1 MSAATDVVVS
11 RDELATLEHH
21 IETLEEALIDARRLL
36 SAEDAGWVSLT
47 GQTGE
52 TMNVESIRATSSV
65 ARVMAIADPLIRRAV
80 NLRCSYVWGGGVTL
94 AAAQEDEAEQDV
106 NAVVQAFLEDEAN
119 AKSFSSAQA
128 REELE
133 RALAT
138 DGNVFHSLV
147 TSPLTGRVQVR
158 KVPFSQVVDII
169 TNPEDADEVWYYK
182 REWTAKQ
189 LQTDAFGG
197 TRTVTARQTRL
208 YPDISYFPM
217 RRERF
222 IDDVAV
228 EWDKPIIHT
237 LVNRA
242 GESLWG
248 TPDVLAALPWARG
261 YKGFLEDWA
270 ALMKALSQYAFKATA
285 KTKAG
290 AAAGRTRL
298 TTPPVDGEGRV
309 GATILTPE
317 GQSFEAIGKSGAT
330 IDSQSGR
337 PLAAMVAAGIDVPV
351 TMLLSDPGVTGA
363 RATAETLDE
372 PLKNTIT
379 GRRAVHTS
387 LLRTVLQHVI
397 RSAVKAPKGPL
408 QGTITRDPATGREV
422 VRLTGDQPFGVTVDW
437 PSLEKISLKDLM
449 DAIKTADDLG
459 KLPPLVIA
467 RLALVALDVDDVD
480 DVLSELVD
488 ADGNFVDPYDAAAA
502 RSQQA
507 AVAAGDVPQD

>member
-11 RDELATLEHH
+11 RDELASLEHH
-21 IETLEEALIDARRLL
+21 IETLEEALIDARQLL
-36 SAEDAGWVSLT
+36 SAEDAGWASLT

-52 TMNVESIRATSSV
+52 TITVESIRATSRV
-65 ARVMAIADPLIRRAV
+65 ARVMALADPLIRRGV
-80 NLRCSYVWGGGVTL
+80 NLRCSYVWGGGVTI
-94 AAAQEDEAEQDV
+94 AAAQEKGAEQDV
-106 NAVVQAFLEDEAN
+106 NAVVQAFLDDDAN

-133 RALAT
+133 RSLAT

-158 KVPFSQVVDII
+158 KIPFSQVVDII
-169 TNPEDADEVWYYK
+169 TNPEDSDEVWFYK
-182 REWTAKQ
+182 REWTATA
-189 LQTDAFGG
+189 LQTDAFGF
-197 TRTVTARQTRL
+197 TRTTSGVQTRL
-208 YPDISYFPM
+208 YPDVGFFPPT
-217 RRERF
+217 RDRF
-222 IDDVAV
+222 VDGITV
-228 EWDKPIIHT
+228 EWDKPVVHT
-237 LVNRA
+237 LVNRP
-242 GESLWG
+242 GESQWG

-261 YKGFLEDWA
+261 YKSFLEDWA
-270 ALMKALSQYAFKATA
+270 ALVKALSQFAFKATSR
-285 KTKAG
+285 TKAG
-290 AAAGRTRL
+290 AAAARTRL

-309 GATILTPE
+309 GATIMTAE

-337 PLAAMVAAGIDVPV
+337 PLAAMAAAGLDTPV

-372 PLKNTIT
+372 PLKNTIN

-387 LLRTVLQHVI
+387 MLRTIVGHVI
-397 RSAVKAPKGPL
+397 RSAVKAPQGPL
-408 QGTITRDPATGREV
+408 KGTVIRDPATGREV
-422 VRLTGDQPFGVTVDW
+422 VRLAGEQTFGVTVDW

-449 DAIKTADDLG
+449 DAIKAADDLG

-480 DVLSELVD
+480 EALSELVD
-488 ADGNFVDPYDAAAA
+488 GDGNFIYPDDAAAA
-502 RSQQA
+502 RAQQA